1 MTLEEIDNYI
11 NKKINY
17 NENIIIF
24 TFYELRV
31 KLNLTEEETINFIQL
46 TKIRLENLNYKVY
59 LTGEKYIY
67 SNLECIVKDNEL
79 LVAIKRNSII

>member
-1 MTLEEIDNYI
+1 MTLEEINNYI
-11 NKKINY
+11 NKKIND

-31 KLNLTEEETINFIQL
+31 KLNLTEEAVSNFIQL
-46 TKIRLENLNYKVY
+46 TKTKLENLNYKVY

-67 SNLECIVKDNEL
+67 YNLEFLVKDNEL
-79 LVAIKRNSII
+79 LVAIK